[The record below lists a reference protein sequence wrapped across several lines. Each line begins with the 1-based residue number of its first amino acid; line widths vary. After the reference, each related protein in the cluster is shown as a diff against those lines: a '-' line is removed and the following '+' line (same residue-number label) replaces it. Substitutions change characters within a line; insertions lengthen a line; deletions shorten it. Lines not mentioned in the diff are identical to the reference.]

1 MKNNKLLIVLLSVL
15 LVSLSGCGETEK
27 QLKERQEMYTK
38 KAEDRIML
46 FEKCMAL
53 AATNSRQGDDDVSDL
68 VDSCDDFAYY
78 TSNQL
83 NLKAN

>member
-1 MKNNKLLIVLLSVL
+1 
-15 LVSLSGCGETEK
+15 
-27 QLKERQEMYTK
+27 MYTK

-46 FEKCMAL
+46 FEKCMTL
-53 AATNSRQGDDDVSDL
+53 AATNSRQGDDVSDL